1 MKKIVDYIK
10 KHPAIPLLIL
20 TNLVFLVLY
29 RHFIFHNAVYM
40 YSDGGSDSL
49 SSSYPIIAM
58 LSHLFEDGTFTHFT
72 LWDGLGLDTTA
83 IFLQYINPLKAL
95 LLLFGRD
102 GFPVGIMLFVC
113 LVTNLTS
120 LLGYGFFKRIL
131 GDGRAAIFAALAWAF
146 SSYITIWGQNYSFS
160 MNLLLFT
167 LCMFVLE
174 TWLTRHSVPAFIA
187 LTASLA
193 LFLFS
198 NYYFLYMAGIFMAAY
213 TLLRAILV
221 PKQPSAKIPPTFT
234 FTREGSGAS
243 AQASAPK
250 KKGFGA
256 LLLRIIKEELFLALS
271 ALAALITAAP
281 AAVAIYYSL
290 FGSARTK
297 GSLELSEIFRI
308 YEPEY
313 FLSFLS
319 RFFSADLIGT
329 DRQFTGPV
337 NYFEIAFLSS
347 SLLFLFAV
355 IYLIAKKKTRLL
367 TILLTVLGILM
378 LATPVASYVLTQ
390 ATLSQRYSFLLIFG
404 ECAAIGFFAK
414 DLLSGPNRK
423 ALAAS
428 VIGTPI
434 LAGFALGILS
444 LLGKGFNISINSK
457 ILKYVALFLIVYEL
471 VLLLLFFR
479 ETLRKYLMPGLALVL
494 SAELV
499 LLLAPSLYDRE
510 YLTKETFA
518 TSFFNDGTRGAVAE
532 IQRSDPGL
540 YRIET
545 TTDYNYANEGQVN
558 EFNSVHGYYNTNPQS
573 LLTLTNV
580 FGATQLSTSFLLLGH
595 QHYYLFTLL
604 SGKYKVVDKEETPVL
619 NAIDK
624 DLYEPLRDSYD
635 CITFENKNALPF
647 GYVYD
652 TAYDGK
658 KLYWTPAK
666 DRLRLLANGYYMTS
680 WSDPPSPVT
689 DTEEVLG
696 QLSQGESLDLFPAI
710 YHTNDCVYE
719 IDKDGILR
727 IHPTGPDPY
736 LMFNVE
742 GVKETGSHFLTVSAE
757 FGPTNSSDLEYFAM
771 SRTNPAPPDCQHS
784 TFTLNTSTP
793 TAAFL
798 IPDDILAVRIDL
810 NTKKDVLLSGL
821 TVETLPTI
829 SDDFAALKE
838 TKISDISLTDD
849 TYRARVVGNTDHSM
863 LCVPILFTGRWS
875 AAVNGKPVQVL
886 NINGGLCGIPLE
898 KGENEVVMTYSLPF
912 FGVSVMVSLITAAAL
927 LAALILWAV
936 RRKKAPDVR

>member
-1 MKKIVDYIK
+1 MKTFVDFIK
-10 KHPAIPLLIL
+10 KHPAIPLLVL
-20 TNLVFLVLY
+20 TNLIFLVLY

-40 YSDGGSDSL
+40 YNDGGSDSL
-49 SSSYPIIAM
+49 SSSYPIVAM
-58 LSHLFEDGTFTHFT
+58 LSHLFEDGTFSHFT
-72 LWDGLGLDTTA
+72 LWDGLGLDTTS
-83 IFLQYINPLKAL
+83 IYLQYLNPLKAL
-95 LLLFGRD
+95 LLFFGRD
-102 GFPVGIMLFVC
+102 GFPVGIMVFVF
-113 LVTNLTS
+113 LVTNITS

-131 GDGRAAIFAALAWAF
+131 KDGRAAVFAAIAWAF

-174 TWLTRHSVPAFIA
+174 VWLERHSVPAFVA
-187 LTASLA
+187 LIASLA

-198 NYYFLYMAGIFMAAY
+198 NYYFLYMTGIFMAGY
-213 TLLRAILV
+213 TLLHTILTRNA
-221 PKQPSAKIPPTFT
+221 PADAPPTFT
-234 FTREGSGAS
+234 FSREGSP
-243 AQASAPK
+243 APK

-256 LLLRIIKEELFLALS
+256 LLLRIIKEEIFLALS
-271 ALAALITAAP
+271 ALAALAAAAP
-281 AAVAIYYSL
+281 AAVSIYYSL
-290 FGSARTK
+290 FGSARTR
-297 GSLELSEIFRI
+297 GSLAMSEIVRV

-319 RFFSADLIGT
+319 RLFSADLIGT

-337 NYFEIAFLSS
+337 NYFEIAFLSA
-347 SLLFLFAV
+347 SLLFLFAI

-367 TILLTVLGILM
+367 TILLTALGILM

-414 DLLSGPNRK
+414 DLLTGPSRK

-434 LAGFALGILS
+434 LAGAALGCIY
-444 LLGKGFNISINSK
+444 LLGGAYDISIDAK
-457 ILKYVALFLIVYEL
+457 ILKYVVLFLIVYEA

-479 ETLRKYLMPGLALVL
+479 EALRGILLPGLALVL

-510 YLTKETFA
+510 YLTRETFA
-518 TSFFNDGTRGAVAE
+518 SSFFNDGTRGAVAE

-545 TTDYNYANEGQVN
+545 TTEYNYANEGQVDK
-558 EFNSVHGYYNTNPQS
+558 FNSVHGYYNTNPQS
-573 LLTLTNV
+573 MLTITNV

-595 QHYYLFTLL
+595 QHYYLYTLL
-604 SGKYKVVDKEETPVL
+604 SGKYKVVDKAYTPIL

-635 CITFENKNALPF
+635 CITFQNKNALPF

-658 KLYWTPAK
+658 TLYWTPAK

-680 WSDPPSPVT
+680 WADPPGPVT

-696 QLSQGESLDLFPAI
+696 QLSQGESRDLFPEL
-710 YHTNDCVYE
+710 YHTNDCEWE
-719 IDKDGILR
+719 IDADGILR

-736 LMFNVE
+736 LMFNAE
-742 GVKETGSHFLTVSAE
+742 GIEETGSHFLSITAE

-771 SRTNPAPPDCQHS
+771 SRTNPVPPDCQRS

-793 TAAFL
+793 SAAFL

-810 NTKKDVLLSGL
+810 NTQKDVLLSGL
-821 TVETLPTI
+821 AIESLPTI
-829 SDDFAALKE
+829 SDDFAALKQ
-838 TKISDISLTDD
+838 TKISDISLEND
-849 TYRARVVGNTDHSM
+849 TYKAHVVGNTDHSM
-863 LCVPILFTGRWS
+863 LCVPVLFTGRWS
-875 AAVNGKPVQVL
+875 AAVNGRPVQVL
-886 NINGGLCGIPLE
+886 NINGGFCGIPLE
-898 KGENEVVMTYSLPF
+898 EGENDVVMTYTLPF
-912 FGVSVMVSLITAAAL
+912 FGLSVIISLVTAAAL
-927 LAALILWAV
+927 IVILILWAV
-936 RRKKAPDVR
+936 RRKKEP